1 MKKSLIIILILL
13 LIPLSFAACASDG
26 AKGEGEDSQ
35 ASEDIPAEEEPGDIK
50 DYSNGTPW
58 LMVDLDG
65 VVTEDT
71 PADVK
76 DNFALFANKEQILS
90 RELKKDDSTVG
101 TMFDVI
107 LAGEKDEQK
116 MYEGDEPESHDAKLA
131 FDLYHLM
138 IDWDGRNKVGVEPLK
153 KQTDAVESLDSIDE
167 LTGYLRNTS
176 KENQRVGLWYAGS
189 SKDRE
194 DSSRNVIKVSSER
207 LLLMDSAEYSKPTEY
222 GKAIKDAKMKLAKRI
237 LVKLGYTEAEAQQ
250 KTDNALAFE
259 TKLAPSIYTAEEQG
273 SEDILERTN
282 NHYTRDELKEAE
294 GKLPILELLDN
305 TGYPENEDYVVTNP
319 EFLKKLNELYTEENL
334 QLIKDLIIVK
344 TVISA
349 ASDLDRE
356 CYEWSEECS
365 NEIEGVDAEPDD
377 KATAA
382 GYVSGS
388 LKWAVAQLYTET
400 YLHEE
405 DKERITELVNEIKE
419 AYHGILEDA
428 DFLSDETREK
438 AIEKLDAIEP
448 RVLYPDSWEKYEYKG
463 LDFKGP
469 EDGGTLWEALRAID
483 AYELQEEINELSAPV
498 DKKKWTVSPQTFNC
512 GYEPLTNSIYILGAY
527 ARGDIYSSE
536 MSDEEVL
543 AKLGVS
549 IGHEISHAFDRTGA
563 QFDKDGNMKNW
574 WTKEDKEE
582 FKKRNAKLAEYF
594 NSIHPWEGQ
603 DLKGSIMTGEAC
615 ADMAGMKV
623 ALRVA
628 SEKENFDY
636 DKFYRAFADLWF
648 VKENLMMARAGI
660 EDEHP
665 LNYLRINCTL
675 QQFDEFLDFYG
686 IKEGDNMY
694 LAPEDRVNI
703 W

>member
-1 MKKSLIIILILL
+1 MKKTLCLLMILL
-13 LIPLSFAACASDG
+13 LVPFGIAACSSDNTK
-26 AKGEGEDSQ
+26 AEQ
-35 ASEDIPAEEEPGDIK
+35 PAEAESVA
-50 DYSNGTPW
+50 DYTSGTPW
-58 LMVDLDG
+58 MCIDLEG
-65 VVTEDT
+65 VVTPDT

-76 DNFALFANKEQILS
+76 DNFALFANKEDILS
-90 RELKKDDSTVG
+90 RELKEDESITG
-101 TMFDVI
+101 TMYDVI
-107 LAGEKDEQK
+107 MAGERDELR
-116 MYEGDEPESHDAKLA
+116 MFAGDEPESHDAKLA
-131 FDLYHLM
+131 YDLYHLM
-138 IDWDGRNKVGVEPLK
+138 MDWDSRNKVGAEPLK
-153 KQTDAVESLDSIDE
+153 KQVDAVESLDTIDK
-167 LTGYLRNTS
+167 LTEYLRDTP
-176 KENQRVGLWYAGS
+176 KAEQLGALWYAGS
-189 SKDRE
+189 EKDLE
-194 DSSRNVIKVSSER
+194 DSSKRIIEVSNDK
-207 LLLMDSAEYSKPTEY
+207 LLLMDSAEYSKPTGY
-222 GKAIKDAKMKLAKRI
+222 GKVLKNAKMKLAQRM
-237 LVKLGYTEAEAQQ
+237 LVKLGYSDDEAQQ

-259 TKLAPSIYTAEEQG
+259 TKLAPSIYTAEERG
-273 SEDILERTN
+273 SEDIIERAN
-282 NHYTRDELKEAE
+282 NYYTRDELKEAE
-294 GKLPILELLDN
+294 GRLPILELLDN
-305 TGYPENEDYVVTNP
+305 TGYPENADYVVSNP
-319 EFLKKLNELYTEENL
+319 EVLKKLNELYTEENL
-334 QLIKDLIIVK
+334 TLMKDLMIVK
-344 TVISA
+344 GVISA
-349 ASDLDRE
+349 SSDLDRE
-356 CYEWSEECS
+356 CFEWSEECA
-365 NEIEGVDAEPDD
+365 NEIEGIDAEPDD
-377 KATAA
+377 SATAA
-382 GYVSGS
+382 IAVSGM
-388 LKWAVAQLYTET
+388 LKWPMAQLYTET

-419 AYHGILEDA
+419 EYHGILNDA

-469 EDGGTLWEALRAID
+469 EDGGTLWEALQAIED
-483 AYELQEEINELSAPV
+483 YQIREEVKEFTEPV

-527 ARGDIYSSE
+527 ARGDIYNSE
-536 MSDEEVL
+536 MSDEEVM

-582 FKKRNAKLAEYF
+582 FKKRNARLAEYY
-594 NSIHPWEGQ
+594 NAIHPWEGQ

-628 SEKENFDY
+628 SEKKNFDY
-636 DKFYRAFADLWF
+636 DKFYRAFADLWLA
-648 VKENLMMARAGI
+648 KENLLAVQAGI
-660 EDEHP
+660 ENEHP

-675 QQFDEFLDFYG
+675 QQYDEFLDFYG